1 MLDLKRHLPNFF
13 TCLNLSCGFLALVMV
28 FYKDSEFLVLASYLI
43 GLAAFF
49 DFLDGFSA
57 RLLNQYSDFG
67 KELDSLADMVTFG
80 VVPGA
85 IMFHLIMGAIPETN
99 GLEIALVAV
108 VIPICSALRLAKFNI
123 APGNP
128 DYFVGMP
135 TPANAL
141 FIGSLPLVIEYDQYG
156 LAPYLGN
163 DILLLIIT
171 LVFSLLLVSPIKM
184 FSLKFKNLRW
194 ASNQLRYIFLLLSIG
209 FVVAFH
215 VTAIPFIVILYTLLS
230 FLQVI
235 IGRNSKT

>member
-13 TCLNLSCGFLALVMV
+13 TCLNLSCGFLALIVV
-28 FYKDSEFLVLASYLI
+28 FNKDAELFVLASYLI

-49 DFLDGFSA
+49 DFLDGLSA
-57 RLLNQYSDFG
+57 RLLNRYSDFG

-85 IMFHLIMGAIPETN
+85 IMFQLISAAIPEAS
-99 GLEIALVAV
+99 LMSVALIAV

-123 APGNP
+123 ASENP

-141 FIGSLPLVIEYDQYG
+141 FIGSLPLVMEYDQYG
-156 LAPYLGN
+156 IANYLGN
-163 DILLLIIT
+163 DILLLVIT

-184 FSLKFKNLRW
+184 FSLKVKSLAW
-194 ASNQLRYIFLLLSIG
+194 ANNQIRYIFLLISIG
-209 FVVAFH
+209 FVVVFH
-215 VTAIPFIVILYTLLS
+215 VTAIPFIVILYAILS
-230 FLQVI
+230 SFQFI
-235 IGRNSKT
+235 IGKNTEK